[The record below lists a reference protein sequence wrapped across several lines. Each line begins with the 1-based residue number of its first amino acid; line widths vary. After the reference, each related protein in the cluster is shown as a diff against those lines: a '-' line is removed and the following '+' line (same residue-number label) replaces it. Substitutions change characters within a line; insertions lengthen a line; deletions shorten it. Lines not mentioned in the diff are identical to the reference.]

1 MASEP
6 PSPQGTP
13 APKATVII
21 PANNEEAY
29 IGACLDR
36 LAASAGDTPFETIVV
51 ANACSDRTVEIA
63 RQVADLSTN
72 PARPVHIIDTDK
84 GGKLGAL
91 QLGDD
96 AARAPIRIYLDAD
109 VTVSP
114 ALIPAL
120 IATLDTGAPRYASGT
135 PEIAPAQS
143 PVTRAYARF
152 WQKLPF
158 VTTGVPGFGIFA
170 VNGPGRARW
179 ETWPEIISDD
189 TFARLNF
196 SPEERVRLPQTYR
209 WPMIEGLSGLIRVRR
224 RQDRGVREI
233 GEKFPRLLKNADP
246 STASRTGKLNAIL
259 RDPLGFLVYG
269 FIALCVRLP
278 GGKGDW
284 ARGR

>member
-1 MASEP
+1 MNDAP
-6 PSPQGTP
+6 I
-13 APKATVII
+13 PKATIII
-21 PANNEEAY
+21 PANNEERY

-36 LAASAGDTPFETIVV
+36 VLSSNGDMPFETIVV
-51 ANACSDRTVEIA
+51 ANACTDRTVDLAHEIEGHS
-63 RQVADLSTN
+63 QN
-72 PARPVHIIDTDK
+72 PIRPIRVIATEK

-96 AARAPIRIYLDAD
+96 AARADIRIYLDAD
-109 VTVSP
+109 VSVSR
-114 ALIPAL
+114 ALIPAI
-120 IATLDTGAPRYASGT
+120 IAALDTGAPRYASGT

-158 VTTGVPGFGIFA
+158 ISSGVPGFGIFA
-170 VNGPGRARW
+170 VNGPGRTRW
-179 ETWPEIISDD
+179 GTWPDIISDD

-196 SPEERVRLPQTYR
+196 APPERVRVPETYR

-224 RQDRGVREI
+224 RQDRGVKEI
-233 GEKFPRLLKNADP
+233 GEKFPDLLRNADP
-246 STASRTGKLNAIL
+246 AASSGTGKLKAIL
-259 RDPLGFLVYG
+259 RDPLGFVVYG

>member
-1 MASEP
+1 MTDHDLHLNKRDRESAKALGRWLEIKKLCPDEVLVSSAERTRETWELI
-6 PSPQGTP
+6 SKQGCP
-13 APKATVII
+13 
-21 PANNEEAY
+21 
-29 IGACLDR
+29 
-36 LAASAGDTPFETIVV
+36 
-51 ANACSDRTVEIA
+51 
-63 RQVADLSTN
+63 
-72 PARPVHIIDTDK
+72 H
-84 GGKLGAL
+84 
-91 QLGDD
+91 
-96 AARAPIRIYLDAD
+96 
-109 VTVSP
+109 
-114 ALIPAL
+114 
-120 IATLDTGAPRYASGT
+120 GT

-170 VNGPGRARW
+170 VSGAGRARW
-179 ETWPEIISDD
+179 EAWPEIISDD

-196 SPEERVRLPQTYR
+196 APEERVRLPQTYR

-269 FIALCVRLP
+269 FIALCVRPP

>member
-1 MASEP
+1 
-6 PSPQGTP
+6 
-13 APKATVII
+13 
-21 PANNEEAY
+21 
-29 IGACLDR
+29 CLDR

-51 ANACSDRTVEIA
+51 ANACTDGTVAIA
-63 RQVADLSTN
+63 EEVADLIQT
-72 PARPVHIIDTDK
+72 PARAIRVIATDK

-91 QLGDD
+91 QLGDE

-120 IATLDTGAPRYASGT
+120 IATLETDAPRYASGT

-158 VTTGVPGFGIFA
+158 VTTGVPGFGLFA

-179 ETWPEIISDD
+179 DEWPEIISDD

-196 SPEERVRLPQTYR
+196 TPDERVRLPQTYR

-233 GEKFPRLLKNADP
+233 GERFPRLLQNADR
-246 STASRTGKLNAIL
+246 SASSRTGKLKAIL

-278 GGKGDW
+278 GNGGSTW

>member
-1 MASEP
+1 MA
-6 PSPQGTP
+6 PQPP

-51 ANACSDRTVEIA
+51 ANACTDRTVEIA
-63 RQVADLSTN
+63 RQVADLSPD
-72 PARPVHIIDTDK
+72 PARPVRIIDTPQ
-84 GGKLGAL
+84 GGKLAAL

-120 IATLDTGAPRYASGT
+120 IATLDTDAPRYASGT

-158 VTTGVPGFGIFA
+158 VSTGVPGFGIFA

-179 ETWPEIISDD
+179 EAWPEIISDD

-196 SPEERVRLPQTYR
+196 APAERVQVPQTYR

-233 GEKFPRLLKNADP
+233 GTKFPRLLQNTDP
-246 STASRTGKLNAIL
+246 AASSSGAKLKAIL